1 MTRTVKLN
9 SVRGLQQK
17 EKKKKRV
24 WTSQLVP
31 EWLTVVLCFIISGW
45 MYHMAHIFNPQWAYP
60 TSVRSN
66 CVVCAVAAVFN
77 RENVIYWS
85 KCWRNEEEKIAFW
98 LMVSFAWQLLADWIE
113 NQSCWCSSMNACK
126 WAFQSALITYVK
138 KDFTACESHFSFS
151 FLFLLAGQIQEVSL
165 GQDEAVA
172 QVEVTPELDLE
183 VVPESSGDWHNV
195 FHWPTAHH
203 TSQTALYGALSTDQ
217 VLQLNRKALPN
228 ISSSPEGLFGWRHDR
243 VGPRYSMS
251 RAFTLIAVP
260 CCLSELAVKYGESGS
275 LWLA

>member
-9 SVRGLQQK
+9 SVCGLQQQWQPK
-17 EKKKKRV
+17 EKKKKKKKRV

-31 EWLTVVLCFIISGW
+31 EWLTVVWCFIISGW
-45 MYHMAHIFNPQWAYP
+45 MYRIRYMAHIFNPQWAYS

-66 CVVCAVAAVFN
+66 NVVCAVDVVFN

-113 NQSCWCSSMNACK
+113 NQSCRCSSVNACK

-151 FLFLLAGQIQEVSL
+151 LLFLLAGQIQEVSL
-165 GQDEAVA
+165 SQEETAA

-195 FHWPTAHH
+195 FHWLH
-203 TSQTALYGALSTDQ
+203 TTRVKQHCTVYWALIKFYNWTGKLCQTFPPPQRGCLVEDIMDLVRGTVYPGLLPSSQSPAVY
-217 VLQLNRKALPN
+217 PN
-228 ISSSPEGLFGWRHDR
+228 
-243 VGPRYSMS
+243 
-251 RAFTLIAVP
+251 
-260 CCLSELAVKYGESGS
+260 
-275 LWLA
+275 